1 MDKLMKTSKKLDT
14 FFKVSQRI
22 IKIAMIVAVGVVAV
36 LTVANFVNPD
46 AVIAE
51 GYYSIDVGS
60 VTINLAEGYSTEDN
74 NMVLSYVWIVMGLAA
89 AAGVAVY
96 YALGQVRKILQP
108 MTEGNPFHPTVS
120 TNIRKIAYVSIVLGV
135 IANVVSFLQS
145 FGAVAMIEKIKLL
158 DYVKEGT
165 IQSITANS
173 QIDLTFLVVFFILL
187 LVSYIFVME
196 KSCNNKWMK
205 HYKGETYAN
214 YIEIR

>member
-1 MDKLMKTSKKLDT
+1 MDKLIKTSKKLDT
-14 FFKVSQRI
+14 LFKVLQRI
-22 IKIAMIVAVGVVAV
+22 IKIAMIVAVCVVAV

-187 LVSYIFVME
+187 LVSYIFR
-196 KSCNNKWMK
+196 
-205 HYKGETYAN
+205 YGEELQQQVDETL
-214 YIEIR
+214 

>member
-1 MDKLMKTSKKLDT
+1 
-14 FFKVSQRI
+14 
-22 IKIAMIVAVGVVAV
+22 
-36 LTVANFVNPD
+36 
-46 AVIAE
+46 
-51 GYYSIDVGS
+51 
-60 VTINLAEGYSTEDN
+60 
-74 NMVLSYVWIVMGLAA
+74 MVLSYVWIVMGFAA

-187 LVSYIFVME
+187 VVSYIFR
-196 KSCNNKWMK
+196 
-205 HYKGETYAN
+205 YGEELQQQVDETL
-214 YIEIR
+214 

>member
-60 VTINLAEGYSTEDN
+60 VTINLTEAYSTEDN
-74 NMVLSYVWIVMGLAA
+74 NIVLSYVWIVMGLAA

-187 LVSYIFVME
+187 LVSYIF
-196 KSCNNKWMK
+196 
-205 HYKGETYAN
+205 HYGEELQQQVDETL
-214 YIEIR
+214 

>member
-14 FFKVSQRI
+14 FFKVLQKI
-22 IKIAMIVAVGVVAV
+22 IKITMIVAVCVVVV

-60 VTINLAEGYSTEDN
+60 VTINLTEGYSREDN

-89 AAGVAVY
+89 VAGVAVY
-96 YALGQVRKILQP
+96 YALGQIRKILQP

-120 TNIRKIAYVSIVLGV
+120 TNIRKIAYVRIVLGV

-187 LVSYIFVME
+187 LVSYIFR
-196 KSCNNKWMK
+196 
-205 HYKGETYAN
+205 YGEELQQQVDETL
-214 YIEIR
+214 

>member
-60 VTINLAEGYSTEDN
+60 VTINLTEGYSTEDN
-74 NMVLSYVWIVMGLAA
+74 NMVLSYVWIAMGLAA

-187 LVSYIFVME
+187 LVSYIFR
-196 KSCNNKWMK
+196 
-205 HYKGETYAN
+205 YGEELQQQVDETL
-214 YIEIR
+214 

>member
-14 FFKVSQRI
+14 FFKVLQKI
-22 IKIAMIVAVGVVAV
+22 IKITMIVAVCVVVV

-60 VTINLAEGYSTEDN
+60 VTINLTEGYSTEDN

-89 AAGVAVY
+89 VAGVAVY

-187 LVSYIFVME
+187 LVSYIFR
-196 KSCNNKWMK
+196 
-205 HYKGETYAN
+205 YGEELQQQVDETL
-214 YIEIR
+214 

>member
-60 VTINLAEGYSTEDN
+60 VTINLIEGYSTEDN

-187 LVSYIFVME
+187 LVSYIFR
-196 KSCNNKWMK
+196 
-205 HYKGETYAN
+205 YGEELQQQVDETL
-214 YIEIR
+214 

>member
-60 VTINLAEGYSTEDN
+60 VTINLTEGYSTEDN

-89 AAGVAVY
+89 AAGVAIY

-187 LVSYIFVME
+187 LVSYIFR
-196 KSCNNKWMK
+196 
-205 HYKGETYAN
+205 YGEELQQQVDETL
-214 YIEIR
+214 

>member
-36 LTVANFVNPD
+36 LTVANFVYPD

-60 VTINLAEGYSTEDN
+60 VTINLTEAYSTEDN

-89 AAGVAVY
+89 AAGVAIY

-187 LVSYIFVME
+187 LVSYFFR
-196 KSCNNKWMK
+196 
-205 HYKGETYAN
+205 YGEELQQKVDETL
-214 YIEIR
+214 

>member
-14 FFKVSQRI
+14 FFKVLQKI
-22 IKIAMIVAVGVVAV
+22 IKITMIVAVCVVVV

-60 VTINLAEGYSTEDN
+60 VTINLTEGYSTEDN

-120 TNIRKIAYVSIVLGV
+120 TNIRKIAYVSIVLGL

-187 LVSYIFVME
+187 LVSYIFR
-196 KSCNNKWMK
+196 
-205 HYKGETYAN
+205 YGEELQQQVDETL
-214 YIEIR
+214 

>member
-60 VTINLAEGYSTEDN
+60 VTINLTEGYSTEDN

-187 LVSYIFVME
+187 LVSYIF
-196 KSCNNKWMK
+196 
-205 HYKGETYAN
+205 HYGEELQQQVDETL
-214 YIEIR
+214 

>member
-60 VTINLAEGYSTEDN
+60 VTINLTEGYSTEDN

-187 LVSYIFVME
+187 LVSYIFR
-196 KSCNNKWMK
+196 
-205 HYKGETYAN
+205 YGEELQQQVDETL
-214 YIEIR
+214 

>member
-36 LTVANFVNPD
+36 LTVENFVNPD

-60 VTINLAEGYSTEDN
+60 VTINLTEGYSTEDN

-187 LVSYIFVME
+187 LVSYIFR
-196 KSCNNKWMK
+196 
-205 HYKGETYAN
+205 YGEELQQQVDETL
-214 YIEIR
+214 

>member
-14 FFKVSQRI
+14 FFKVLQKI
-22 IKIAMIVAVGVVAV
+22 IKITMIVAVCVVIV
-36 LTVANFVNPD
+36 LTVANIVNPD

-60 VTINLAEGYSTEDN
+60 VTINLTEGYSTEDN

-187 LVSYIFVME
+187 LVSYIFR
-196 KSCNNKWMK
+196 
-205 HYKGETYAN
+205 YGEELQQQVDETL
-214 YIEIR
+214 

>member
-1 MDKLMKTSKKLDT
+1 MKIAKKLDT

-60 VTINLAEGYSTEDN
+60 VTINLTEGYSTEDN

-187 LVSYIFVME
+187 LVSYIFR
-196 KSCNNKWMK
+196 
-205 HYKGETYAN
+205 YGEELQQQVDETL
-214 YIEIR
+214 

>member
-22 IKIAMIVAVGVVAV
+22 IKIAMIVAVCVVVV

-60 VTINLAEGYSTEDN
+60 VTINLTEAYSTEDN

-187 LVSYIFVME
+187 LVSYIFR
-196 KSCNNKWMK
+196 
-205 HYKGETYAN
+205 YGEELQQQVDETL
-214 YIEIR
+214 

>member
-14 FFKVSQRI
+14 FFKVLQKI
-22 IKIAMIVAVGVVAV
+22 IKITMIVAVCVVVV

-60 VTINLAEGYSTEDN
+60 VTINLTEGYSTEDN

-187 LVSYIFVME
+187 LVSYIFR
-196 KSCNNKWMK
+196 
-205 HYKGETYAN
+205 YGEELQQQVDETL
-214 YIEIR
+214 

>member
-60 VTINLAEGYSTEDN
+60 VTINLTEAYSTEDN

-187 LVSYIFVME
+187 LVSYIFR
-196 KSCNNKWMK
+196 
-205 HYKGETYAN
+205 YGEELQQQVDETL
-214 YIEIR
+214 

>member
-1 MDKLMKTSKKLDT
+1 MKTSKKLDT

-60 VTINLAEGYSTEDN
+60 VTINLTEGYSTEDN

-187 LVSYIFVME
+187 LVSYIFR
-196 KSCNNKWMK
+196 
-205 HYKGETYAN
+205 YGEELQQQVDETL
-214 YIEIR
+214 